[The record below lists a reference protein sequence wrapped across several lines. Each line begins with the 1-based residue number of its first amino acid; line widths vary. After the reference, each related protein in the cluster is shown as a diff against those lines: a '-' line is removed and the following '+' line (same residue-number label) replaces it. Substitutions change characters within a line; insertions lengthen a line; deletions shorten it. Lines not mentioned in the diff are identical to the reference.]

1 MTKKKD
7 RSFTKQHIVPK
18 AYLNHFS
25 TPGRGKNKFL
35 IGVRQND
42 LKHYIDSTDNVGYQ
56 KDYYDDAEYPDDKK
70 HWEHFYATEIEAP
83 CLRTISNLIAKVTL
97 SSDGNICLT
106 NDEKYDLSKFII
118 AQFLRVPDF
127 IDYQIDNAQN
137 KIFLQHIS
145 EFLRTFDHLLS
156 EQQKNAVRN
165 IRFTDDQ
172 VKHLILSNINDLQ
185 KLNRY
190 CEILISKPWV
200 VYINRYYNEM
210 PFITSDNP
218 VVMTNL
224 RTKSFSRSDNGL
236 GNQNTVIF
244 FPINP
249 YIAIGIYPHQFRDS
263 LRHWESK
270 ELICSEKDISFITTM
285 NTCVISQCH
294 NQAFVPVY
302 FYETIYKEAEPQ

>member
-7 RSFTKQHIVPK
+7 RSFTKQHVVPR
-18 AYLNHFS
+18 AYLNHFA

-83 CLRTISNLIAKVTL
+83 CLKTITNLIAKVTL

-106 NDEKYDLSKFII
+106 NSEKYDLSKFIV
-118 AQFLRVPDF
+118 AQFLRVPNF
-127 IDYQIDNAQN
+127 IDYQIYNAQN
-137 KIFLQHIS
+137 KMFPQYKT
-145 EFLRTFDHLLS
+145 EFLTTFNHLLS
-156 EQQKNAVRN
+156 KQQKGTINN
-165 IRFTDDQ
+165 ICFTDDQ
-172 VKHLILSNINDLQ
+172 VKHIILSNINDLQ

-200 VYINRYYNEM
+200 VYINRYYKEM

-249 YIAIGIYPHQFRDS
+249 YISIGIYPHQFRDS
-263 LRHWESK
+263 LRRWESK
-270 ELICSEKDISFITTM
+270 ELICSEQDISFITTM
-285 NTCVISQCH
+285 NTCEISQCH
-294 NQAFVPVY
+294 NQAFVPIY
-302 FYETIYKEAEPQ
+302 FYETIYKEVEPQ

>member
-7 RSFTKQHIVPK
+7 RSFTKQHVVPR
-18 AYLNHFS
+18 AYLNHFA

-83 CLRTISNLIAKVTL
+83 CLKTITNLIAKVTL

-106 NDEKYDLSKFII
+106 NSEKYDLSKFIV
-118 AQFLRVPDF
+118 AQFLRVPNF
-127 IDYQIDNAQN
+127 IDYQIYNAQN
-137 KIFLQHIS
+137 KMFPQYKT
-145 EFLRTFDHLLS
+145 EFLTTFNHLLS
-156 EQQKNAVRN
+156 KQQKGTINN
-165 IRFTDDQ
+165 ICFTDDQ
-172 VKHLILSNINDLQ
+172 VKHIILSNINDLQ

-200 VYINRYYNEM
+200 VYINRYYKEM

-249 YIAIGIYPHQFRDS
+249 YISIGIYPHQFRD
-263 LRHWESK
+263 
-270 ELICSEKDISFITTM
+270 
-285 NTCVISQCH
+285 
-294 NQAFVPVY
+294 
-302 FYETIYKEAEPQ
+302 

>member
-1 MTKKKD
+1 MSKKKD
-7 RSFTKQHIVPK
+7 RSFTKQHIVSK
-18 AYLNHFS
+18 AYLNHFA

-83 CLRTISNLIAKVTL
+83 CLKTITNLIAKVTL

-106 NDEKYDLSKFII
+106 NSEKYDLSKFIV
-118 AQFLRVPDF
+118 AQFLRVPNF
-127 IDYQIDNAQN
+127 IDYQIYNAQN
-137 KIFLQHIS
+137 KMFPQYKT
-145 EFLRTFDHLLS
+145 EFLTTFNHLLS
-156 EQQKNAVRN
+156 KQQKGTINN
-165 IRFTDDQ
+165 ICFTDDQ
-172 VKHLILSNINDLQ
+172 VKHIILSNINDLQ

-200 VYINRYYNEM
+200 VYINRYYKEM

-249 YIAIGIYPHQFRDS
+249 YISIGIYPHQFRDS
-263 LRHWESK
+263 LRRWESK
-270 ELICSEKDISFITTM
+270 ELICSEQDISFITTM
-285 NTCVISQCH
+285 NTCEISQCH
-294 NQAFVPVY
+294 NQAFVPIY
-302 FYETIYKEAEPQ
+302 FYETIYKEVEPQ